1 MRTQLVYCLL
11 TLLSAGSCYR
21 PNSRYCD
28 ELVPCPGAQACNLG
42 THSCG
47 TGDGGMSGGVS
58 IMTVTPAAV
67 SIAGGGSVTI
77 TGSGFQKNATVK
89 FGDLN
94 AAITK
99 LTDTEIQVTAPA
111 GVAIGCGKVAITVVN
126 PDSSLARRDDLFRYS
141 ITNIKF
147 TAQTPFHA
155 ATGDFASLA
164 AGDFNGDRKTD
175 IVAVTRGATA
185 SYVFVPG
192 NGTLGFGTPTL
203 TSIPSGTYTKAL
215 DVSLNIDDIRDFLF
229 YDPSGPYV
237 VPFRGQPSGSFGAP
251 SYQPFR
257 AATVFEY
264 ATSGQPNDLGV
275 VRAPI
280 GELFLM
286 INDGAGG
293 FGASVQTPISN
304 LSTAAGGDLD
314 GDGATD
320 IVGALQS
327 GVINF
332 YKGQDLR
339 TFADPVSMGNLAN
352 VKYAQTVDL
361 DGDGKLDAFFIA
373 QDASSATAVAY
384 TPGAASTFSQL
395 LSPLA
400 LDKTITGYLLR
411 DLTCDGRPE
420 LITYKTSTPLSVYL
434 NSSRTGTA
442 KFDAVMTLNA
452 QFLSASLSVESVAFG
467 NFDEDQRPDLIILRG
482 MSLGD
487 VIVLKNESE

>member
-1 MRTQLVYCLL
+1 MRTPLVYCLL
-11 TLLSAGSCYR
+11 TFLSAASCYR

-28 ELVPCPGAQACNLG
+28 ELVPCPGSQSCNLG

-47 TGDGGMSGGVS
+47 TGDGGSMSSVS
-58 IMTVTPAAV
+58 ITTVTPAAV

-77 TGSGFQKNATVK
+77 TGSGFQKDATVK

-94 AAITK
+94 AAITR

-126 PDSSLARRDDLFRYS
+126 PDSSSARRDDLFRYS
-141 ITNIKF
+141 ISNIKF
-147 TAQTPFHA
+147 TAQTPFHVA
-155 ATGDFASLA
+155 AGDFASLA

-175 IVAVTRGATA
+175 IIAVTRSAMA
-185 SYVFVPG
+185 SYVFAPG
-192 NGTLGFGTPTL
+192 NGSLGFGATTL
-203 TSIPSGTYTKAL
+203 TAIPFGTYTKAL
-215 DVSLNIDDIRDFLF
+215 DVSLNDDDIRDFLF
-229 YDPSGPYV
+229 YDPSGIYV
-237 VPFRGQPSGSFGAP
+237 VPFRGQPSGNFGNP
-251 SYQPFR
+251 SYQPYR

-264 ATSGQPNDLGV
+264 ASSRQPNDLGV
-275 VRAPI
+275 VKAPI

-293 FGASVQTPISN
+293 FGASVQTPITN
-304 LSTAAGGDLD
+304 LSTAASGDLD
-314 GDGATD
+314 GDGKSD
-320 IVGALQS
+320 IIGAHQN

-339 TFADPVSMGNLAN
+339 TFADPVPMGNLAN
-352 VKYAQTVDL
+352 ATYAETVDL

-373 QDASSATAVAY
+373 QDVSSSTAVAY
-384 TPGAASTFSQL
+384 TPSAASTFSQL
-395 LSPLA
+395 LTPVA
-400 LDKTITGYLLR
+400 LEKTITGYFLR

-420 LITYKTSTPLSVYL
+420 LITYKASTPLRIYL

-442 KFDAVMTLNA
+442 KFEAVTDLNA
-452 QFLSASLSVESVAFG
+452 QFLGASLSVESVAIG
-467 NFDEDQRPDLIILRG
+467 NFDEDRRPDLVVLRG
-482 MSLGD
+482 SSLGD